1 MIDPLPNAFSICPT
15 AASSARVRP
24 ADSAAVAFAAAAAA
38 AVCFVLAAG
47 PVAVVLFVS
56 RFFVSIGVFIS
67 ELLPS
72 DLSDF
77 PSAGFAVDVVVAA
90 VAVAGVVVTVLA

>member
-1 MIDPLPNAFSICPT
+1 M
-15 AASSARVRP
+15 
-24 ADSAAVAFAAAAAA
+24 
-38 AVCFVLAAG
+38 
-47 PVAVVLFVS
+47 
-56 RFFVSIGVFIS
+56 GVFIS

-77 PSAGFAVDVVVAA
+77 PSAGFAVDMDVVVAA

>member
-1 MIDPLPNAFSICPT
+1 MPSRSVPLRL
-15 AASSARVRP
+15 RVRAYDQQILLP
-24 ADSAAVAFAAAAAA
+24 LLSLQLPPRLFA
-38 AVCFVLAAG
+38 LYSQ
-47 PVAVVLFVS
+47 PVHLHFA
-56 RFFVSIGVFIS
+56 FFVSMGVFIS

-77 PSAGFAVDVVVAA
+77 PSAGFAVDMDVVVAA